1 MQGKGWQCLVLSIFL
16 TFTTVASEFADVSQ
30 ELKSLSGDELSTQ
43 RIISLAPHT
52 TELVYAL
59 GIGERLV
66 AVSDYS
72 DYPPQAATLPSVANH
87 NGLNFEAIMRL
98 QPDLILAW
106 QGGNK
111 PQDLAKLVSL
121 GFQLFYSSPQQPE
134 DISTDI
140 VSLGNLTGREAQAQI
155 ISEQF
160 LLGLKAISQQYSGV
174 KQLSVFYY
182 LWSTPLMTV
191 GKKTWANTLLSRCGA
206 YNVFSDAPIDYPEV
220 SREQVLAKHPDAL
233 IAAMHAQPQ
242 DLKSF
247 WGNTQALFDLPLVVV
262 NPDQLHRFSPRLL
275 DGLNQLCE
283 QIDQLR

>member
-1 MQGKGWQCLVLSIFL
+1 MRPKDWRYLVLCVLL
-16 TFTTVASEFADVSQ
+16 TYTASASESSKVDRAVTSP
-30 ELKSLSGDELSTQ
+30 SGLDFSAQ

-52 TELVYAL
+52 TELAYAL
-59 GIGERLV
+59 GIGDRLV

-121 GFQLFYSSPQQPE
+121 GFKLFYSYPRQPE

-140 VSLGNLTGREAQAQI
+140 VSIGALTGRDTQAQI
-155 ISEQF
+155 LSEQF
-160 LLGLKAISQQYSGV
+160 MLGLSAITQQYAV
-174 KQLSVFYY
+174 LKPISVFYY
-182 LWSTPLMTV
+182 MWSTPLMTV
-191 GKKTWANTLLSRCGA
+191 GKETWANTLLTRCGA
-206 YNVFSDAPIDYPEV
+206 QNVFSDAPIAYPEV
-220 SREQVLAKHPDAL
+220 SREQVLAKHPDL
-233 IAAMHAQPQ
+233 LVAAMHAKPQ
-242 DLKSF
+242 ELKSF
-247 WGNTQALFDLPLVVV
+247 WDSSQSLFNLPLVVI
-262 NPDQLHRFSPRLL
+262 NPDQVHRFTPRLL
-275 DGLNQLCE
+275 DGLHELCE